1 MITFEET
8 MTQKKL
14 ISMEEELPAKI
25 KVIGVGGGGGNA
37 VNRMIQA
44 GIGGIEFMVA
54 NTDIQAMRNS
64 LAPTKLQLGEKLTKG
79 LGAGANPEVGR
90 QSALEDTE
98 RILEALSGAD
108 MIFIATGMGGG
119 TGTGAAPIIASLA
132 AEIGALTVAVV
143 TKPFNFEGKKRRVQA
158 EQGIRALRDTVD
170 TLITIPNERL
180 LNFVERGTSLNEAF
194 KIADDIL
201 RQAVQGISDL
211 ITVPGEI
218 NLDFADVKTIMHGMG
233 MALMGTGVSS
243 GEHRAVEAAQRAISS
258 PLLEEAS
265 IEGAK
270 GVLINI
276 TGGHDMTLFE
286 VNEAASIIQ
295 EAADDEANIIF
306 GTVIDPNMKDEV
318 KVTVIA
324 TGFDTATRGLLN
336 SRGESLQTGH
346 RAPREERAPMAAM
359 SPENASRSPLEK
371 PLDRPEQRART
382 AERKP
387 ETEERAPQIGAEE
400 DVYDPPF
407 FRRPFAKGDGSGYG
421 PMATNDFGND
431 LDIPTVIR
439 NLSD

>member
-1 MITFEET
+1 MITFDEKPGDGRLAVMLDEE
-8 MTQKKL
+8 QL
-14 ISMEEELPAKI
+14 GARI

-44 GIGGIEFMVA
+44 GIKGIEFMVA
-54 NTDIQAMRNS
+54 NTDVQAMRTS
-64 LAPTKLQLGEKLTKG
+64 LAPVKLQIGGKLTKG
-79 LGAGANPEVGR
+79 LGAGANPEIGK
-90 QSALEDTE
+90 QAALEDTD

-108 MIFIATGMGGG
+108 MIFITTGMGGG

-132 AEIGALTVAVV
+132 AELGALTVAVV
-143 TKPFNFEGKKRRVQA
+143 TKPFGFEGKRRRIQA
-158 EQGIRALRDTVD
+158 EQGIRSLRETVD

-180 LNFVERGTSLNEAF
+180 LNFVERATSLNEAF
-194 KIADDIL
+194 TIADDIL

-233 MALMGTGVSS
+233 MALMGTGVSQ

-276 TGGHDMTLFE
+276 TGGSDMTLFE
-286 VNEAASIIQ
+286 VHEAASVIQ
-295 EAADDEANIIF
+295 EAADEEANIIF
-306 GTVIDPNMKDEV
+306 GTVIDPRMKDEI

-324 TGFDTATRGLLN
+324 TGFDSATKGFLNTRGEQLSSGN
-336 SRGESLQTGH
+336 A
-346 RAPREERAPMAAM
+346 RAGASSTPVPFRPFAPKDIAAQHEVA
-359 SPENASRSPLEK
+359 PEP
-371 PLDRPEQRART
+371 
-382 AERKP
+382 
-387 ETEERAPQIGAEE
+387 APPAQVGAEGE
-400 DVYDPPF
+400 IYDPPF
-407 FRRPFAKGDGSGYG
+407 FRKGFSRPDGSGGFG
-421 PMATNDFGND
+421 PMASSDFGND

>member
-1 MITFEET
+1 MITFDDKPDGKLAVTLDEEQLT
-8 MTQKKL
+8 
-14 ISMEEELPAKI
+14 AKI

-44 GIGGIEFMVA
+44 GIKGVEFLVA
-54 NTDIQAMRNS
+54 NTDVQAMRAA
-64 LAPTKLQLGEKLTKG
+64 LAVNKIQIGGKLTKG
-79 LGAGANPEVGR
+79 LGAGANPEIGK
-90 QSALEDTE
+90 QAALEDTD

-108 MIFIATGMGGG
+108 MIFITTGMGGG

-132 AEIGALTVAVV
+132 AELGALTVAVV
-143 TKPFNFEGKKRRVQA
+143 TKPFAFEGKRRRVQA
-158 EQGIRALRDTVD
+158 EHGIRALRETVD

-180 LNFVERGTSLNEAF
+180 LNFVERATSLGEAF

-270 GVLINI
+270 GVLINV
-276 TGGHDMTLFE
+276 TGGSDMTLFE
-286 VNEAASIIQ
+286 VHEAASIIQ
-295 EAADDEANIIF
+295 EAADEEANIIF
-306 GTVIDPNMKDEV
+306 GTVIDPKMKDEV

-324 TGFDTATRGLLN
+324 TGFDAATKGLLN
-336 SRGESLQTGH
+336 SRGEALSAQH
-346 RAPREERAPMAAM
+346 
-359 SPENASRSPLEK
+359 
-371 PLDRPEQRART
+371 ART
-382 AERKP
+382 AHPPERPAPYRPFAPKEIAAQHEVAAP
-387 ETEERAPQIGAEE
+387 EPAPPQIGAEGE
-400 DVYDPPF
+400 IYDPPF
-407 FRRPFAKGDGSGYG
+407 FRKGFTRPDGSGGFG
-421 PMATNDFGND
+421 PMASSDFGND

>member
-1 MITFEET
+1 MITFDERPADGALMVTLNEEH
-8 MTQKKL
+8 L
-14 ISMEEELPAKI
+14 GAKI

-44 GIGGIEFMVA
+44 GIKGVEFLVA
-54 NTDIQAMRNS
+54 NTDVQAMRAA
-64 LAPTKLQLGEKLTKG
+64 LAPVKLQIGGKLTKG
-79 LGAGANPEVGR
+79 LGAGANPDVGK
-90 QSALEDTE
+90 QAALEDTD

-108 MIFIATGMGGG
+108 MIFITTGMGGG

-132 AEIGALTVAVV
+132 AELGALTVAVV
-143 TKPFNFEGKKRRVQA
+143 TKPFGFEGKRRRVQA
-158 EQGIRALRDTVD
+158 EHGIRALRDSVD

-180 LNFVERGTSLNEAF
+180 LNFVERGTSLSDAF

-270 GVLINI
+270 GVLINV
-276 TGGHDMTLFE
+276 TGGTDMTLFE
-286 VNEAASIIQ
+286 VHEAASVIQ
-295 EAADDEANIIF
+295 EAADEEANIIF
-306 GTVIDPNMKDEV
+306 GTVIDPRMKDEI

-324 TGFDTATRGLLN
+324 TGFDAATKGLLN
-336 SRGESLQTGH
+336 SRGESLSANTQQPRGH
-346 RAPREERAPMAAM
+346 APVSSPPANPYRPFAPREIAAQH
-359 SPENASRSPLEK
+359 E
-371 PLDRPEQRART
+371 
-382 AERKP
+382 AEP
-387 ETEERAPQIGAEE
+387 VQPQIGAEGE
-400 DVYDPPF
+400 IYDPPF
-407 FRRPFAKGDGSGYG
+407 FRRGASRADGSGGFG
-421 PMATNDFGND
+421 PMASSDFGND

>member
-1 MITFEET
+1 MITFDESPDAGKLKISLDEEQLT
-8 MTQKKL
+8 
-14 ISMEEELPAKI
+14 AKI

-37 VNRMIQA
+37 VNRMIQS
-44 GIGGIEFMVA
+44 GIKGVEFLVT
-54 NTDIQAMRNS
+54 NTDVQAMRTS
-64 LAPTKLQLGEKLTKG
+64 LAPNKIQIGAKLTKG
-79 LGAGANPEVGR
+79 LGAGANPEVGK
-90 QSALEDTE
+90 QAALEDTD

-108 MIFIATGMGGG
+108 MIFITTGMGGG
-119 TGTGAAPIIASLA
+119 TGTGATPIIASLA
-132 AEIGALTVAVV
+132 AELGALTVAVV
-143 TKPFNFEGKKRRVQA
+143 TKPFAFEGKRRRVQA

-180 LNFVERGTSLNEAF
+180 LNFVERATSLGEAF
-194 KIADDIL
+194 KIADDVL

-233 MALMGTGVSS
+233 MALMGTGVST

-276 TGGHDMTLFE
+276 TGGTDMTLFE
-286 VNEAASIIQ
+286 VHEAASIIQ
-295 EAADDEANIIF
+295 EAADEEANIIF
-306 GTVIDPNMKDEV
+306 GTVIDPKMKDEV

-324 TGFDTATRGLLN
+324 TGFDAATKGLLN
-336 SRGESLQTGH
+336 TRGEQLSNI
-346 RAPREERAPMAAM
+346 PRPQPAAQSPMA
-359 SPENASRSPLEK
+359 
-371 PLDRPEQRART
+371 RT
-382 AERKP
+382 LAQTHEVKAAETP
-387 ETEERAPQIGAEE
+387 PQQVGSEGEI
-400 DVYDPPF
+400 YDPPF
-407 FRRPFAKGDGSGYG
+407 FRKGFSKTTDGSGGFG
-421 PMATNDFGND
+421 PMASSDFGND